1 MTAAQLKTWLAVGT
15 GVGIEI
21 GRDDLNVTVARVRP
35 NGAKILG
42 ELTLHRFRELP
53 AAEWGATYNAFL
65 KKLGV
70 RHLAA
75 SVLLPR
81 DEVIVRQVPLPG
93 VANKDVPAALAYQ
106 IDSLHPYPE
115 EEAAYDWARLGNTPM
130 VLVGI
135 ARRDAVDR
143 YVSLFIEAGVKI
155 GAFTFSAVSMYSA
168 VRLLSLPPHAGFV
181 ALGGQDGG
189 ELEAYGESPERGMF
203 SVRLDASPERLCSLA
218 LAELRLEPD
227 TEPMAFEQVL
237 PQPVAEPADRDPV
250 RSALPY
256 AAALAASC
264 RLLSLRLNLLPAAQ
278 RQTSSRA
285 RWIAP
290 AVLTALILGV
300 LGSMAAWSKVEQ
312 GRYLTDLESEIRKL
326 QPQAGKAAVLQ
337 ALTATSETRAA
348 QLDVF
353 RRRSSEDLDALN
365 ELTKM
370 LNPPTWVNGL
380 QMTRTALVLSGET
393 PQADGLLKLLDGSKQ
408 FKGSDFLVPPT
419 RAGSGEVF
427 TIRASREGVG
437 K

>member
-1 MTAAQLKTWLAVGT
+1 MTSAQLKTWLAVGT

-21 GRDDLNVTVARVRP
+21 GREDLNVTVARVRP

-42 ELTLHRFRELP
+42 ELSIHRFRELP
-53 AAEWGATYNAFL
+53 AAEWGATYNGFL

-106 IDSLHPYPE
+106 IDSLHPFPE
-115 EEAAYDWARLGNTPM
+115 EEAAYDWARLGSTPM

-135 ARRDAVDR
+135 ARREIVDR
-143 YVSLFIEAGVKI
+143 YVSLFTEAGVKI
-155 GAFTFSAVSMYSA
+155 GAFTFSAVSLYSA
-168 VRLLSLPPHAGFV
+168 VRLLSVPPAEGFLAV
-181 ALGGQDGG
+181 GGDDG

-203 SVRLDASPERLCSLA
+203 SVRLDASPERLRSLA
-218 LAELRLEPD
+218 VAELRLEPA
-227 TEPMAFEQVL
+227 TEPLGLEQVL
-237 PQPVAEPADRDPV
+237 PTPVAEPADRDPM

-256 AAALAASC
+256 AAALAAAC
-264 RLLSLRLNLLPAAQ
+264 GWLSLRLNLLPSAQ

-312 GRYLTDLESEIRKL
+312 GHYLADLEGEIRKL
-326 QPQAGKAAVLQ
+326 QPQAAKAATLQ
-337 ALTATSETRAA
+337 GLITTSETRAA

-353 RRRSSEDLDALN
+353 RRRSKDDLDALN

-370 LNPPTWVNGL
+370 LNSPTWVNGL
-380 QMTRTALVLSGET
+380 QMTRSALVLSGET

-408 FKGSDFLVPPT
+408 FKGSDFLVPPM
-419 RAGSGEVF
+419 RAGGVDVF